1 MKERKRLNRCVHTQ
15 RLFVSKPSLH
25 HLFSSSFFFFFVVV
39 VMIMLV
45 AVTTSLTIV
54 VALVHLR
61 SHPRR
66 TSSRH
71 HCPQTFWS
79 GDSVCTESRTETMRV
94 SFAHSQVLSNRLKLA
109 HTEIRLNAH
118 QRMHRTYVI
127 VHVCMTEHIAL
138 VKRTH
143 AFICIHSTCAKRAF
157 ACVDRH
163 DTADANP
170 LAGALQ
176 VDITTASFSFPKAIP
191 SSLQAS

>member
-1 MKERKRLNRCVHTQ
+1 MYTRNASCVKAKLT
-15 RLFVSKPSLH
+15 
-25 HLFSSSFFFFFVVV
+25 SSFFFFFF
-39 VMIMLV
+39 L
-45 AVTTSLTIV
+45 L
-54 VALVHLR
+54 LR
-61 SHPRR
+61 RR
-66 TSSRH
+66 RDDHARCRH
-71 HCPQTFWS
+71 HVSYHRRRPCPLAQSPAPHIFAAPLPANILEWRFCLYGIKD
-79 GDSVCTESRTETMRV
+79 GDYAGELCTLASP
-94 SFAHSQVLSNRLKLA
+94 LSNRLKLA

-118 QRMHRTYVI
+118 QRMHRTYAI

-191 SSLQAS
+191 SSHQVS